1 MNLPEQS
8 SVRNCL
14 LQLISQEAFAYLR
27 PGSEAV
33 DLNKGDMLLEPD
45 IACEWAYL

>member
-14 LQLISQEAFAYLR
+14 LQLVSQEAFTNTNPAK
-27 PGSEAV
+27 
-33 DLNKGDMLLEPD
+33 D
-45 IACEWAYL
+45 